1 MQLAKPAILGCA
13 YSMSLNHDGT
23 TSAATRLGFEAGQI
37 IQEYYFDDDADMA
50 LRAQLEE
57 ALGSQLVDEDYADV
71 VDGAIAWWRE
81 EDGGVDELT
90 DLLVDVAA
98 NLDGEGLIWVFTPK
112 ARSAGAVSPIVVEE
126 AAGNAGMHATSARQV
141 SDAWSGVRIS
151 SRRK

>member
-1 MQLAKPAILGCA
+1 
-13 YSMSLNHDGT
+13 MSLNHDGT
-23 TSAATRLGFEAGQI
+23 TSAATRLGFEGRANHSGI
-37 IQEYYFDDDADMA
+37 LLRRRRDMA

-98 NLDGEGLIWVFTPK
+98 NLDGGRANL
-112 ARSAGAVSPIVVEE
+112 
-126 AAGNAGMHATSARQV
+126 
-141 SDAWSGVRIS
+141 GVHPQGS
-151 SRRK
+151 

>member
-1 MQLAKPAILGCA
+1 
-13 YSMSLNHDGT
+13 MSLNHDGT

-57 ALGSQLVDEDYADV
+57 ALGNQLVDEDYADV

-98 NLDGEGLIWVFTPK
+98 NLDGEGLIWVFTPRL
-112 ARSAGAVSPIVVEE
+112 AVLAQFHRSWWKR
-126 AAGNAGMHATSARQV
+126 RQAMRV
-141 SDAWSGVRIS
+141 CTLPAHG
-151 SRRK
+151 K

>member
-1 MQLAKPAILGCA
+1 
-13 YSMSLNHDGT
+13 MSLNHDGT

-57 ALGSQLVDEDYADV
+57 ALGNQLVDEDYAYV

>member
-1 MQLAKPAILGCA
+1 
-13 YSMSLNHDGT
+13 MSLNHDGT

-57 ALGSQLVDEDYADV
+57 ALGNQL
-71 VDGAIAWWRE
+71 
-81 EDGGVDELT
+81 VDELT